1 MEILVNREPLNYS
14 LETESSVGEVIDGL
28 ADWLKSGRF
37 AITSLDVDETNYAI
51 HDRETWAEIE
61 IDSVRELSVEAL
73 PLEEVD
79 HATIVALDEYC
90 ALLGECLESRDPGPL
105 AEIAEE
111 LPYVQGRLG
120 QFFPSLRDE
129 DGSVPILKDPA
140 LTSGRLPEPGA
151 AELII
156 AEIDSVRTLL
166 ASRERE
172 YREPARELSASLGQL
187 SATADA
193 LIEVPVQLQTGKK
206 AAAMQ
211 TIVRFTELLTRVVRL
226 IPLAESRQECE
237 GIDIEGA
244 RRFAEATAPHLVELK
259 EAFEIQDTV
268 LIGDLLEYELAPK
281 LESLADLFPG
291 SDTPG

>member
-51 HDRETWAEIE
+51 HDRDTWAEIE
-61 IDSVRELSVEAL
+61 IDSVTELSVEAL
-73 PLEEVD
+73 PFDEVD
-79 HATIVALDEYC
+79 HATIVALGEYC
-90 ALLGECLESRDPGPL
+90 ALLAECLEDRDPGPL

-111 LPYVQGRLG
+111 LPYVRGRLG

-129 DGSVPILKDPA
+129 NGSVPILTDPA
-140 LTSGRLPEPGA
+140 LTSGRMPKPEA
-151 AELII
+151 AEVII
-156 AEIDSVRTLL
+156 AEITSVRTLL
-166 ASRERE
+166 AGRERE
-172 YREPARELSASLGQL
+172 YREPGRELSASLGQL
-187 SATADA
+187 SATAAA
-193 LIEVPVQLQTGKK
+193 LIEVPVQLQTGRK

-226 IPLAESRQECE
+226 IPLTEARQEDE
-237 GIDIEGA
+237 GIDLEGA
-244 RRFAEATAPHLVELK
+244 RRFAEETAPHLVELK

-281 LESLADLFPG
+281 LEGLADLFPG
-291 SDTPG
+291 NDSPE